1 MIILRNE
8 KFEVYVSERE
18 KRIIR
23 KNASLNEYKSISGFL
38 RDRGLNTDISNNGL
52 LAILLTYLNIH
63 LKDFSPDKA
72 LEWVRKKQ
80 WDGIKMTAMTKFAG
94 MSKDKYEK
102 TLVKLEETITEATE
116 MRKELRELLAKRKK
130 KLDDVIIVKE

>member
-1 MIILRNE
+1 MRDE
-8 KFEVYVSERE
+8 KFEVYVSKQE

-23 KNASLNEYKSISGFL
+23 KNSLLQDYKSVSAFL
-38 RDRGLNTDISNNGL
+38 RDKGLDTDISNKGL

-63 LKDFSPDKA
+63 LQDFSPDKA

-80 WDGIKMTAMTKFAG
+80 WDGIRTGAMTKFSE

-102 TLVKLEETITEATE
+102 TLLKLEETITIASE
-116 MRKELRELLAKRKK
+116 MRKELRILLAKRN
-130 KLDDVIIVKE
+130 LQTNVQNVAD